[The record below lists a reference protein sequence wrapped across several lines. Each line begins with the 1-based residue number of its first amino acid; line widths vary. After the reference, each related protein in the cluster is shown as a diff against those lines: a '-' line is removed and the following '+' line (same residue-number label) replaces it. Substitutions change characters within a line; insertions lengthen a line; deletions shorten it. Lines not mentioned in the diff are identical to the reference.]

1 MRVLLIEDDA
11 KLSETIRRV
20 LEQENHKIAL
30 ASTGPDGLAFG
41 VTGEF
46 DVIILDVMLPGLD
59 GNSVCRSMRAAGVQT
74 PVLMLTAL
82 ADVDR
87 RVEGLESGA
96 DDYLPKPFAFKE
108 LLARLNALH
117 RRSSV
122 TGEDNDMMVVE
133 DLELN
138 LRSHRASRSGQNIE
152 LTATEFKLLEYLMR
166 NSGQVMTR
174 GKLLDAVWGL
184 DYDGE
189 SNVVDTY
196 IHYLRRK
203 IDGISPAL
211 IQTIRG
217 VGYSIRREP

>member
-1 MRVLLIEDDA
+1 MRVLLIEDDQ

-20 LEQENHKIAL
+20 LQQESHKVTIAE
-30 ASTGPDGLAFG
+30 TGPEGLAVG
-41 VTGEF
+41 VGSEF
-46 DVIILDVMLPGLD
+46 DLVILDVMLPGLD
-59 GNSVCRSMRAAGVQT
+59 GNSVCRSLRAAGVQT

-82 ADVDR
+82 GDVDR

-108 LLARLNALH
+108 LLARMNALY
-117 RRSSV
+117 RRSG
-122 TGEDNDMMVVE
+122 TMVGDSDVLAIE
-133 DLELN
+133 DLELD
-138 LRSHRASRSGQNIE
+138 LKSHRAARAGLNIE

-174 GKLLDAVWGL
+174 GKVLDAVWGF

-203 IDGISPAL
+203 VDSVEPAL

-217 VGYSIRREP
+217 VGYSIRNDK